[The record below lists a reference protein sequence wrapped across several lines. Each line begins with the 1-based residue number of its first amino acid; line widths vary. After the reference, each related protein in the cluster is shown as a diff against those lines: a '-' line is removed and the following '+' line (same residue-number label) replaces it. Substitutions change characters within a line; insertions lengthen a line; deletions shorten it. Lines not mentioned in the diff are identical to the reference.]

1 MKKIAFIFPGQ
12 GSQATGMGLDL
23 YNNFEAAKKVY
34 ETADNVLN
42 KKISEICFE
51 GSEDILKQTINA
63 QSAIVATSI
72 AALEAFKSKCP
83 DIEPTLTLG
92 HSLGEYCAMY
102 CAGAMDLETT
112 MKAIQKRSELMDIAA
127 NQTKGAMVA
136 VLGSTIETIKKALE
150 EASSLGSVQIA
161 NYNHPTQVVITGEVE
176 AVNKAAELIKE
187 QVIAECEEIK
197 RKALEDAENFRN
209 QAHDDAIRIK
219 EGAEAYAEQV
229 LASLDGTLT
238 QHQQLIKNAQIYMEK
253 LRTES
258 NGGYDPLKQ
267 NYPQE
272 HILGNDDFKID

>member
-1 MKKIAFIFPGQ
+1 MSVQKNEIYDLLKRLEIILEKSFSILPNYLVAVKLKEIEQIIDSIYGALPKEVQEARRLLRRKEELQIDAEQKANKIINDAN
-12 GSQATGMGLDL
+12 T
-23 YNNFEAAKKVY
+23 EAAR
-34 ETADNVLN
+34 LL
-42 KKISEICFE
+42 SE
-51 GSEDILKQTINA
+51 
-63 QSAIVATSI
+63 
-72 AALEAFKSKCP
+72 
-83 DIEPTLTLG
+83 
-92 HSLGEYCAMY
+92 
-102 CAGAMDLETT
+102 
-112 MKAIQKRSELMDIAA
+112 SELLR
-127 NQTKGAMVA
+127 K
-136 VLGSTIETIKKALE
+136 
-150 EASSLGSVQIA
+150 VQS
-161 NYNHPTQVVITGEVE
+161 E
-176 AVNKAAELIKE
+176 AELIKE